1 MHCLMYFI
9 WPMFATVFH
18 FYSQMNDCSSHE
30 QSIANVLFGESVFV
44 FVTTGYNLSQEEF
57 IGTVIR
63 PFY

>member
-1 MHCLMYFI
+1 MK
-9 WPMFATVFH
+9 
-18 FYSQMNDCSSHE
+18 